1 MSTGDTT
8 VSAITQ
14 PDGARTTIEP
24 ASDDLTARG
33 SDGPAQQLAIRTRQ
47 LTKTYGTRNAVD
59 RMNLEVPMGVVAG
72 FVGPNGAGKT
82 TTIRMLLALIRPT
95 SGSVEVLGVSSGNP
109 SGYLPRVGALIE
121 GPAFYPTMSAR
132 RNLEILAALARI
144 DNARIDPLLKQV
156 GLEGRERDAVK
167 TYSLGMRQRLG
178 IAAALLPNP
187 SLLVLDEPT
196 NGLDPAGILEI
207 RQLIRQLRDQG
218 ITILISS
225 HLLAE
230 VEQIADWIILL
241 NQGQVVYQGWMD
253 TLLASR
259 QNALIAGAASEDE
272 LRIVAAVARE
282 HQYETTLADGKL
294 RIVAPPDFAR
304 TLNKE
309 AMAAGAVLTE
319 LTVDRTSLED
329 TFFSLTESPAGASSA
344 AR

>member
-1 MSTGDTT
+1 M
-8 VSAITQ
+8 SAIAQ
-14 PDGARTTIEP
+14 SDGARMTIEP
-24 ASDDLTARG
+24 ASDART
-33 SDGPAQQLAIRTRQ
+33 SHAPDGQAQHLAIRTRQ
-47 LTKTYGTRNAVD
+47 LTKTYGPRNAVD
-59 RMNLEVPMGVVAG
+59 GMNLEVPMGVVAG

-82 TTIRMLLALIRPT
+82 TTIRMLLALIQPT
-95 SGSVEVLGVSSGNP
+95 SGSVEVLGVPSSNP

-132 RNLEILAALARI
+132 RNLETLAALGGIEKSRI
-144 DNARIDPLLKQV
+144 GPLLKQV

-207 RQLIRQLRDQG
+207 RQLIRQLREQG

-253 TLLASR
+253 ALLASR
-259 QNALIAGAASEDE
+259 QHALIVGTASEDE

-282 HQYETTLADGKL
+282 HQYEATLADGKL
-294 RIVAPPDFAR
+294 RILAPAEFAR
-304 TLNKE
+304 TLNQE
-309 AMAAGAVLTE
+309 TMAAGAVLTE
-319 LTVDRTSLED
+319 LTVDRTSLEE
-329 TFFSLTESPAGASSA
+329 TFFSLTASSAGASSA
-344 AR
+344 TK